1 MNEIANNF
9 ELAVDQFIPEM
20 LFRQPGFTYS
30 AGGPFSKNKQRI
42 QKFKETGDLRYIYQN
57 ELDQACF
64 RHDMVY
70 GDFKDINRRIF
81 ADKVLYNKAFNI
93 AEDPNT
99 MDINVDFLQWFI
111 NSLIKERLVK
121 VLKNENISN
130 KKSGK
135 QLHKP
140 IIRTFNK
147 RKEHSP
153 FIDNIWGAD
162 LAEMQLT
169 SKFNKGFRILLFV
182 IDIYSKYPWVI
193 SLKNK
198 ESIAI
203 TNAFRKILK
212 ESNRKSNKIWVD
224 KGSDF
229 IIVQ

>member
-30 AGGPFSKNKQRI
+30 VGGPFSKNKQRI

-121 VLKNENISN
+121 VLKMKI
-130 KKSGK
+130 
-135 QLHKP
+135 
-140 IIRTFNK
+140 
-147 RKEHSP
+147 
-153 FIDNIWGAD
+153 
-162 LAEMQLT
+162 
-169 SKFNKGFRILLFV
+169 FRIKNQENNYTNQLLEHL
-182 IDIYSKYPWVI
+182 IKE
-193 SLKNK
+193 KN
-198 ESIAI
+198 IH
-203 TNAFRKILK
+203 LLQ
-212 ESNRKSNKIWVD
+212 
-224 KGSDF
+224 
-229 IIVQ
+229 IIFGVQIQQKCN

>member
-1 MNEIANNF
+1 
-9 ELAVDQFIPEM
+9 
-20 LFRQPGFTYS
+20 
-30 AGGPFSKNKQRI
+30 
-42 QKFKETGDLRYIYQN
+42 
-57 ELDQACF
+57 
-64 RHDMVY
+64 MVY
-70 GDFKDINRRIF
+70 KFF
-81 ADKVLYNKAFNI
+81 DKRTSCKGI
-93 AEDPNT
+93 
-99 MDINVDFLQWFI
+99 
-111 NSLIKERLVK
+111 
-121 VLKNENISN
+121 KNENISN